1 MQDTTYILC
10 QFLGHGPIAREED
23 VSSGIQDV
31 SDGNHAVH
39 IQWQLKITSIAF
51 CEFQFHGEYL
61 QGSSIH
67 YRNLPRCRRPPALG
81 VAPPSP
87 RRMLRRRWPSV

>member
-1 MQDTTYILC
+1 M
-10 QFLGHGPIAREED
+10 AREED

-61 QGSSIH
+61 QGCSIAELDH
-67 YRNLPRCRRPPALG
+67 LG
-81 VAPPSP
+81 HAVCI
-87 RRMLRRRWPSV
+87 LH